1 MSTENTSDIKDEVVQ
16 KDSSEENDTPKEDK
30 KKKKS
35 KKRSKE
41 EDLKEELEETKIQLA
56 EQKDKFLRLFAEFDN
71 YKKRTAK
78 ERIDLIKTA
87 GQDVVTDMLSVIDD
101 FDRALKA
108 TTASNDADAAKKG
121 FELIHEKLLNLLGNK
136 GLKAMESIGKDF
148 DADFHEAITEIP
160 APSDEQ
166 KGKVVDVVEKGYT
179 LNDKIIRYAKVVV
192 GK

>member
-16 KDSSEENDTPKEDK
+16 KDSSTDKEENVDK

-41 EDLKEELEETKIQLA
+41 EVLSEELEEARIQLA

-78 ERIDLIKTA
+78 ERIELIKTA
-87 GQDVVTDMLSVIDD
+87 GQDVVSDMLSVIDD

-108 TTASNDADAAKKG
+108 TSESNDAEAAKKG
-121 FELIHEKLLNLLGNK
+121 FELIREKLISVLGNK
-136 GLKAMESIGKDF
+136 GLKAMESRGTEF

-160 APSDEQ
+160 APSEDL
-166 KGKVVDVVEKGYT
+166 KGKVVDVIEKGYT